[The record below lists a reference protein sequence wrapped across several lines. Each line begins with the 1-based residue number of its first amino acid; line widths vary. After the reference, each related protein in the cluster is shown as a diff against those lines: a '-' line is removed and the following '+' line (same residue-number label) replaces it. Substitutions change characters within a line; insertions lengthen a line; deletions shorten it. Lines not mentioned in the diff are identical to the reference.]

1 MLNPTKWKVNKEI
14 KKITKEYELICE
26 GYNAFYYQNKDKKA
40 NAALIVSEGIDRLF
54 EQITT
59 YREDLKADINDKCYS
74 VLDYLYTDIDKN
86 KAILEYRKFLKG
98 EMNDPDKDYD
108 TFKLINYFSDINQT
122 IRLISFLDKADSYLY
137 HTQHSLL
144 DIKEMML
151 KELYESF
158 GIKQSEEEQ

>member
-1 MLNPTKWKVNKEI
+1 
-14 KKITKEYELICE
+14 
-26 GYNAFYYQNKDKKA
+26 
-40 NAALIVSEGIDRLF
+40 
-54 EQITT
+54 
-59 YREDLKADINDKCYS
+59 
-74 VLDYLYTDIDKN
+74 
-86 KAILEYRKFLKG
+86 
-98 EMNDPDKDYD
+98 MNDPDKDYD

-158 GIKQSEEEQ
+158 GIKQTEEE